1 MRKQCPHCREYSFDG
16 RELMF
21 LSYFSARQCRS
32 CGKLVRND
40 GLRQLL
46 LFLAIMGTAVLGYV
60 VLPALPEWLLPVG
73 LILTVAAIVEAAFV
87 IPTPVK
93 AEYRQINST
102 PFDPDVNN
110 DKTIRIDGW
119 TEAQLHAIINGFM
132 AARDS
137 GTPDYGIEILER
149 PNGGYE
155 LTFPQ
160 DIHPSEFAALVNY
173 LRYPIEFGIPEHRI
187 TVVGK
192 MTLSGA
198 FDGIPESLIGQPA
211 LLYIADEAKDYDVLY
226 VQTKAGARYSY
237 SFLDSSWRGVNSL
250 AGTEKLSEGR

>member
-1 MRKQCPHCREYSFDG
+1 
-16 RELMF
+16 MF

-40 GLRQLL
+40 GLRQFL
-46 LFLAIMGTAVLGYV
+46 LFLAIMGTAVFGYL

-73 LILTVAAIVEAAFV
+73 LILTVAVMVEAAFV

-102 PFDPDVNN
+102 PFAPDVNN
-110 DKTIRIDGW
+110 DKVIRVDGW
-119 TEAQLHAIINGFM
+119 SEEQLRAIINGFM

-137 GTPDYGIEILER
+137 GTPDYDIEILQR
-149 PNGGYE
+149 PNGGHE

-173 LRYPIEFGIPEHRI
+173 LRSPREFGIPEHAM
-187 TVVGK
+187 TVVGQ
-192 MTLSGA
+192 MTLSAA
-198 FDGIPESLIGQPA
+198 FDGIPESLIGQHA
-211 LLYIADEAKDYDVLY
+211 LLYITDQAADYDVVY
-226 VQTKAGARYSY
+226 VQTESGASYSY
-237 SFLDSSWRGVNSL
+237 SFQDSSWRGVNSL
-250 AGTEKLSEGR
+250 AEVAKLGEGR